1 MAERNARQT
10 AQRCRDPSST
20 QRAPKFSFHT
30 NPDNVPLTY
39 QASRSHSLVS
49 ALRCASNSTH
59 FVSRGTSIF
68 DGSPEMN
75 HDVHLPNGFIPP
87 FPAFRRRMLAAALR
101 SWNVVVKSRLAMVLC
116 RLVGQFLC
124 RRVAKLPCIRKSH
137 HIPPDDDLL
146 LLRGGRGRRAR
157 RRRRH
162 HFPGLCYY
170 VASF

>member
-1 MAERNARQT
+1 MGCYAATQMKKNGGWGWGGIHKYVRWFIIEMNKNAMLGTSPGIYLVLRELWLNET
-10 AQRCRDPSST
+10 RGRRPRDVEILPL
-20 QRAPKFSFHT
+20 PKELQKFLFHT
-30 NPDNVPLTY
+30 NPYNVPLTY

-59 FVSRGTSIF
+59 FVSRGTSVF

-116 RLVGQFLC
+116 RLVGQ
-124 RRVAKLPCIRKSH
+124 
-137 HIPPDDDLL
+137 
-146 LLRGGRGRRAR
+146 
-157 RRRRH
+157 
-162 HFPGLCYY
+162 
-170 VASF
+170 